1 MSSNAL
7 LIASLFHYLELF
19 SCYMH
24 SCFWFL
30 DRPLEKQ
37 WVLSSSW
44 SVRAKFLQSCPTLWD
59 PVDCS
64 PPGSSVCGIS
74 QARILEWVTTS
85 SRRSSWP
92 RDQTCNSYVSS
103 IGRQVLYHFFTTSA
117 TWEDWLK
124 QLSPKI
130 KDKFWFSVCFF
141 SKNLKIKQRNCK
153 SLSKLCMPLPPPPQ

>member
-103 IGRQVLYHFFTTSA
+103 IGRQVLYHFLPLAPPGKTGWGNWGQRLKTSSGFLCVSFLRI
-117 TWEDWLK
+117 LK
-124 QLSPKI
+124 
-130 KDKFWFSVCFF
+130 
-141 SKNLKIKQRNCK
+141 
-153 SLSKLCMPLPPPPQ
+153 